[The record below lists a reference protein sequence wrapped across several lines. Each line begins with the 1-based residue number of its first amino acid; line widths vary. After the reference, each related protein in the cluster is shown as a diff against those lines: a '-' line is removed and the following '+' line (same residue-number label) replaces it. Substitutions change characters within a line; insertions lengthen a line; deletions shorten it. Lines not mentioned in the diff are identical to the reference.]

1 MAKRVLLTSFGGKLF
16 NDFHNDFKN
25 YSDMDLFVADMN
37 LNSVAK
43 NFTDNF
49 IHLPPA
55 EDTQYIPVLL
65 EKAKKNHIDMIIPGA
80 DEEAFALMKAQD
92 DFRIEGIDVAV
103 QPGEMI
109 DLFNSKS
116 SMFDYLRK
124 QGCIVPPYEVF
135 VSPLDFEKAL
145 EMFDYPARSLL
156 IKPNSG
162 RGGRDIFLLSEI
174 YPENKDDLQVVNK
187 TLFLGIMDGITA
199 YLLSDYIDGTV
210 YDVDVMKYK
219 NGDLFWGIR
228 KRYTNITKHF
238 YGNIFEFDENILK
251 FSKTLYEYLPTEYL
265 IDYDLMVTTDGRIEL
280 LEINPRP
287 SGSTISYLPFGIN
300 LYYLMA
306 KSYLKGEHVIPDI
319 NQLYGKSANMF
330 FKMVKIE

>member
-16 NDFHNDFKN
+16 NDFHNDFKK

-37 LNSVAK
+37 LNSIAK

-92 DFRIEGIDVAV
+92 HFRKEGIDVAV
-103 QPGEMI
+103 QPEEML

-116 SMFDYLRK
+116 SMFDYLEK
-124 QGCIVPPYEVF
+124 QGVTVLPYEVV
-135 VSPLDFEKAL
+135 VSQLDFEKAL
-145 EMFDYPARSLL
+145 KRFDYPARPLL
-156 IKPNSG
+156 LKPNFG

-174 YPENKDDLQVVNK
+174 FPENKDNLQVVNK
-187 TLFLGIMDGITA
+187 ALFLGVMDGSTE
-199 YLLSDYIDGTV
+199 YLLSDYIEGIV

-228 KRYTNITKHF
+228 KRFTNITKHF
-238 YGNIFEFDENILK
+238 YGNIFDFDKTILK

-265 IDYDLMVTTDGRIEL
+265 IDYDLMVTSDGRIEL

-287 SGSTISYLPFGIN
+287 SGSTISYLPFGID

-306 KSYLKGEHVIPDI
+306 KSYLNNEHIIPDMS
-319 NQLYGKSANMF
+319 QLYGKSVNMF
-330 FKMVKIE
+330 YKMVKIE